1 MVLDRSDADAYCV
14 GMKHPYQFKNRAIQP
29 TAIVTSP
36 GFGGAVMLGSL
47 ACVHMAERTLA
58 AQLLVSKPVLLHAFN
73 SEHQYGITQM
83 TNFTFDQL
91 FRDRVLQAIHWMTEV
106 KGCAHIFIG
115 IDMTEQFGD
124 PKQVLEFFDGLD
136 MRGCTVQL
144 VYTTYVNIDDI
155 YEVAP

>member
-1 MVLDRSDADAYCV
+1 MVLDRSEADAYCV
-14 GMKHPYQFKNRAIQP
+14 GMEHPYQFKNRAIQP

-36 GFGGAVMLGSL
+36 GFGGAVMLGNL
-47 ACVHMAERTLA
+47 ACAHKAERDLSS
-58 AQLLVSKPVLLHAFN
+58 QLLVSKPVLLNALN
-73 SEHQYGITQM
+73 SAQQQGITLL
-83 TNFTFDQL
+83 TNFTFDQS
-91 FRDRVLQAIHWMTEV
+91 FKDSVLRALNWMTEV
-106 KGCAHIFIG
+106 RGCAHIFIG

-155 YEVAP
+155 YEVAS